1 MSRPAPLAS
10 TVVGV
15 VVERRKAKSPWV
27 EHVWRPV
34 AALPGAPDTPPWTVI
49 EGDDEAVR
57 FFAGTAELA
66 LYRSDTAQYR
76 DNLVSGNPGL
86 WVVLRPTG
94 GKPPFELVA
103 VTADP
108 SEGEAFTEIG
118 VDLVEPVPM
127 PGAVVEMIDA
137 FIAEHHVE
145 QAFTK
150 RQRKRAD
157 PDALAR
163 RAPRASD
170 RASKDDKP

>member
-1 MSRPAPLAS
+1 MSRPAPLVRM
-10 TVVGV
+10 VVGV

-34 AALPGAPDTPPWTVI
+34 AALPGAPTTPAWTAI
-49 EGDDEAVR
+49 EGDDEAMQ

-66 LYRSDTAQYR
+66 LYRSDAAQYR
-76 DNLVSGNPGL
+76 ENLASGSPGL

-94 GKPPFELVA
+94 GEPPFAIAA

-108 SEGEAFTEIG
+108 SEGEAFTESG
-118 VDLVEPVPM
+118 ADLVEPVPM
-127 PGAVVEMIDA
+127 PEAVVELIDA
-137 FIAEHHVE
+137 FVAEHHVE

-150 RQRKRAD
+150 RKRKRAD

-163 RAPRASD
+163 RGPAVSQRDAKD
-170 RASKDDKP
+170 RKS